1 MKQLISPDWTINS
14 IYQIT
19 PADILQQGFKGMI
32 VDLDNTLLAWNEY
45 ELSQRMADWVSQM
58 IDAQV
63 KIYLLSN
70 NNPKR
75 VGKVIEALDIPHKAR
90 ALKPLR
96 GSFQEAIRFLDLPID
111 QIVVIGDQI
120 ITDVIGAKRNQL
132 KVILVKPLVDHDNVY
147 TWFNRSVEK
156 LLLRKIGLVR
166 SEDWGDSL
174 ERF

>member
-14 IYQIT
+14 IYHIS
-19 PADILQQGFKGMI
+19 ANDLIERGFKGMI

-58 IDAQV
+58 LAAQLQV
-63 KIYLLSN
+63 YLLSN

-75 VGKVIEALDIPHKAR
+75 VKKVIESLEIPHKAR

-96 GSFQEAIRFLDLPID
+96 GSFQEAIRFMDLPLN

-166 SEDWGDSL
+166 SDDWGETL
-174 ERF
+174 EQF